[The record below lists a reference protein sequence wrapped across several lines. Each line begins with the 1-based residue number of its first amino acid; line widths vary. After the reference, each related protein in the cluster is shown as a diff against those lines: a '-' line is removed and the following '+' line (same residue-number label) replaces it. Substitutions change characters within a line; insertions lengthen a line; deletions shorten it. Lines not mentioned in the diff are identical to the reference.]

1 MDSRDKVN
9 AKGPDGALWKVPVLS
24 DECGQAT
31 TSAQFY
37 HQPQVVTGLIPLVKL
52 HYIGMAD
59 VMSHPHLNWFHTKSK
74 LKLTTIHYNQH
85 DIARNNIG
93 IKQHFSNGC
102 KYARRFYLCQFQIE
116 NDSYTC
122 IIQAELKSNK

>member
-1 MDSRDKVN
+1 MPPYLCGSKVTEKNSQWVYVMDSRDKVN

-52 HYIGMAD
+52 YYIGMAD
-59 VMSHPHLNWFHTKSK
+59 VMSHPHLNWFHKIKINHINILYPTC
-74 LKLTTIHYNQH
+74 YN
-85 DIARNNIG
+85 
-93 IKQHFSNGC
+93 
-102 KYARRFYLCQFQIE
+102 
-116 NDSYTC
+116 
-122 IIQAELKSNK
+122 